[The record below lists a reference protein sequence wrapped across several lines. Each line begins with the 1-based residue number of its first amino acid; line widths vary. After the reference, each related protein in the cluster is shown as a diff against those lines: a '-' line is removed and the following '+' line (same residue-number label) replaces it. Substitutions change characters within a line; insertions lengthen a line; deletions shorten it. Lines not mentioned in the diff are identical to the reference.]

1 MIHTPVLLAALWT
14 VAPTVTPPTE
24 SAAPPRAADDD
35 GIDADGDG
43 FIDATQ
49 ALPADPPITA
59 DAPSTAPAP
68 SNAVPSE
75 PAAMPGSPAP
85 PSSSA
90 APGPGGV
97 TPPSSPSPSPLAG
110 VPAVL
115 PLGPTSTPPS
125 SSILGPSTPAP
136 SPDLPLST
144 NAPSP
149 DFPPPTPEQ
158 RGIVIGPSSA
168 PKAPPP
174 AADGGTLGDH
184 LVWYAADYVAV
195 LLAGGLVAS
204 GVLKDVAPA
213 PASIGPRFAL
223 DKPDLAVLFDP
234 RLDDVIG
241 RPMVREK
248 VPTAAVA
255 AAAAVAA
262 LGTAAVDLAGGGN
275 LHRTHALL
283 LGSTEALL
291 GTVVVTEVLKLSFG
305 RLRPDF
311 RDRWLRAAC
320 ADNVPSPAALD
331 CTSVAD
337 GFVVSRAD
345 VLDGMKSFPSG
356 HTSSSFALLSFS
368 TLAIGSRWI
377 WGDDAPAWA
386 QPVAGLVIGALAAG
400 AGFTA
405 ASRQSDGR
413 HHAEDV
419 AVGAAVG
426 TAIGASTWLVH
437 FDTRGRARTRW
448 PVRLAPTTMTSAAGP
463 APGLALTGSF
473 G

>member
-1 MIHTPVLLAALWT
+1 
-14 VAPTVTPPTE
+14 
-24 SAAPPRAADDD
+24 
-35 GIDADGDG
+35 
-43 FIDATQ
+43 
-49 ALPADPPITA
+49 
-59 DAPSTAPAP
+59 
-68 SNAVPSE
+68 
-75 PAAMPGSPAP
+75 
-85 PSSSA
+85 
-90 APGPGGV
+90 
-97 TPPSSPSPSPLAG
+97 
-110 VPAVL
+110 
-115 PLGPTSTPPS
+115 
-125 SSILGPSTPAP
+125 
-136 SPDLPLST
+136 
-144 NAPSP
+144 
-149 DFPPPTPEQ
+149 
-158 RGIVIGPSSA
+158 
-168 PKAPPP
+168 
-174 AADGGTLGDH
+174 
-184 LVWYAADYVAV
+184 VWYAADYVAV

-275 LHRTHALL
+275 LPRTHALL

-291 GTVVVTEVLKLSFG
+291 GTV
-305 RLRPDF
+305 
-311 RDRWLRAAC
+311 